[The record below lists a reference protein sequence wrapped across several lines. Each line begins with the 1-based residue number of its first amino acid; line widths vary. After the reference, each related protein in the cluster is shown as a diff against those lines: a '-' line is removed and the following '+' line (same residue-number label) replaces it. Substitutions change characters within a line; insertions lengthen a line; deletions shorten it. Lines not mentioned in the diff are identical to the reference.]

1 MKVVVTGAGGM
12 LGSDVVRASSA
23 AGHEAAGFARA
34 ELDITDERAVT
45 ARLEAERP
53 DAVVNCAA
61 WTDVDGAESDPT
73 APASAY
79 GESKLGGER
88 ATADRNPRHFIV
100 RSSWLFGTNGKN
112 FVDTM

>member
-23 AGHEAAGFARA
+23 AGHEVAGFAHA

-61 WTDVDGAESDPT
+61 WTDVDGAESDPGG
-73 APASAY
+73 AMRVNAAGADVLAAVAERLGASIGY
-79 GESKLGGER
+79 PSNDYVLGGSKRE
-88 ATADRNPRHFIV
+88 PY
-100 RSSWLFGTNGKN
+100 
-112 FVDTM
+112 